1 MTRYVL
7 GSDIWQVTQTGKQ
20 LSITSAGK
28 QTLRTFLTPEQAAAQ
43 LHKLVEDKLAAGYVA
58 AVTDPRELALEA
70 EIVRDPDNP
79 VAYGVLGDWLEQHGD
94 PRGTLIALSLA
105 KLDAQAKKH
114 LALHVE
120 YLLGPLAALAPDD
133 MTWQLGYIRKVH
145 LQADRHAPL
154 DTWVER
160 VLDNPSARFLGE
172 LSIGG
177 QTRAAEAIAVL
188 AEHAPATLRAL
199 RLWQMWQQ
207 DLGALWAAMP
217 ALRRLSLAGQ
227 ALALGTFELPEI
239 ERLEI
244 VDSELSNANARVIA
258 RAPWP
263 KLAQLKLDFGTG
275 YLTGDASIDDVFG
288 LLARPRGDLPKLSR
302 LALVHT
308 RYIREVV
315 RELPASPFA
324 PQLEALDLSSNQM
337 TDEHALEL
345 AQHRSRFPKLQQ
357 LDVSANRLSSAGID
371 ALGVL
376 APKIRAL
383 RQDG

>member
-1 MTRYVL
+1 MARYVL
-7 GSDIWQVTQTGKQ
+7 GDDVWQVTQTGKQ
-20 LSITSAGK
+20 LAITSGGK

-43 LHKLVEDKLAAGYVA
+43 LHKLVEAKLAAGYVA
-58 AVTDPRELALEA
+58 AVTDPRERALEA
-70 EIVRDPDNP
+70 EIIRDPDNP

-114 LALHVE
+114 LALHVD

-133 MTWQLGYIRKVH
+133 VAWQLGYIRKVH

-154 DTWVER
+154 DAWVMR

-177 QTRAAEAIAVL
+177 QTRAAEAIAVV
-188 AEHAPATLRAL
+188 AERVPATLRAL

-227 ALALGTFELPEI
+227 ALALGTFELPEL

-258 RAPWP
+258 RARWP

-288 LLARPRGDLPKLSR
+288 LLARRDLSKLSR
-302 LALVHT
+302 LALLHT
-308 RYIREVV
+308 RYIRELV
-315 RELPASPFA
+315 RELPASPIA
-324 PQLEALDLSSNQM
+324 PQLELLDLSSNQM

-345 AQHRSRFPKLQQ
+345 ARHKDKFPQLQQ

-383 RQDG
+383 RQDS

>member
-1 MTRYVL
+1 VTRYVL

-28 QTLRTFLTPEQAAAQ
+28 QTLRMFLTPEQAAAQ

-58 AVTDPRELALEA
+58 AVTDPRERGLEA

-79 VAYGVLGDWLEQHGD
+79 AAYGVLGDWLEQHGD

-120 YLLGPLAALAPDD
+120 YLLGPLAELAADD

-154 DTWVER
+154 DAWVAR

-177 QTRAAEAIAVL
+177 QTRATEAIAVV
-188 AEHAPATLRAL
+188 AERAPATLRAL

-227 ALALGTFELPEI
+227 ALALGTFELPEL

-244 VDSELSNANARVIA
+244 IDSELSNANARVIA

-275 YLTGDASIDDVFG
+275 YLTGDASIDDVFA
-288 LLARPRGDLPKLSR
+288 LLTRRDLPKLSR
-302 LALVHT
+302 LALLHT
-308 RYIREVV
+308 RYIRELV
-315 RELPASPFA
+315 RELPQSPIA
-324 PQLEALDLSSNQM
+324 PQLELLDLSSNQM

-345 AQHRSRFPKLQQ
+345 ARHHARFPKLQQ

>member
-7 GSDIWQVTQTGKQ
+7 GDDIWQVTQTGKQ
-20 LSITSAGK
+20 LAITSGGK
-28 QTLRTFLTPEQAAAQ
+28 QTLRTFQTPEQAAAQ
-43 LHKLVEDKLAAGYVA
+43 LHKLVGDKLAAGYVA
-58 AVTDPRELALEA
+58 AVSDPRERALEA
-70 EIVRDPDNP
+70 EIVRDPDNSA
-79 VAYGVLGDWLEQHGD
+79 AYGVLGDWLEQQGD

-120 YLLGPLAALAPDD
+120 YLLGPLAGLASDD
-133 MTWQLGYIRKVH
+133 IAWQHGYIRKVH

-154 DTWVER
+154 DTWLVR
-160 VLDNPSARFLGE
+160 VLDHPSARFLGE
-172 LSIGG
+172 LSLGG
-177 QTRAAEAIAVL
+177 QTRAAEAIAAL
-188 AEHAPATLRAL
+188 AERAPATLRAL

-227 ALALGTFELPEI
+227 ALALGTFELPEL

-258 RAPWP
+258 RARWP

-275 YLTGDASIDDVFG
+275 YLTGDASIDDVFA
-288 LLARPRGDLPKLSR
+288 LLARGDLPKLSR
-302 LALVHT
+302 LSLLHT
-308 RYIREVV
+308 RYIRELV
-315 RELPASPFA
+315 RELPQSPIA
-324 PQLEALDLSSNQM
+324 QQLELLDLSSNQM

-345 AQHRSRFPKLQQ
+345 ARHSAKFGKLQQ
-357 LDVSANRLSSAGID
+357 LDVSANRLSTAGID